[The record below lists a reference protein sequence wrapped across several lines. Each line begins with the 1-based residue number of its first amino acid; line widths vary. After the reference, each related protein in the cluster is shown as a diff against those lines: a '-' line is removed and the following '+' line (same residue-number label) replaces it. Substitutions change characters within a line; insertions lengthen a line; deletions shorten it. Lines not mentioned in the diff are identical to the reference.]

1 MDVMMTARNIGLIGA
16 DGGNVFG
23 TIERHIVLAA
33 LSELALADTGG
44 ADLFATAVERVNS
57 ARSAGVERL
66 GETSFL
72 GRINDIGEIQLSYR
86 AEMAD
91 IFMDLAID
99 LGIRKTPA
107 PSPTPAP

>member
-16 DGGNVFG
+16 DGSNVFG
-23 TIERHIVLAA
+23 TIERHVVLAA
-33 LSELALADTGG
+33 LSELALTDIDD
-44 ADLFATAVERVNS
+44 ADLFAVAVGRVNS

-72 GRINDIGEIQLSYR
+72 GRTNDTGEIQLSYR

-107 PSPTPAP
+107 RAATPAP